1 MIHKAHKQ
9 KFILFLLFLTSIF
22 SFAQTKGVV
31 QDSISGKPIPFVNIW
46 VENENSGATSE
57 EDGTFLINTSS
68 KSKNLLFSA
77 LGFEKKKV
85 KITDASVVK
94 LKSIDYQLDEVVISK
109 RFESKKREIGET
121 DNTICQAFD
130 NGPRID
136 VKYFPYQASYKKTRY
151 IKQVSIY
158 TDSRIENA
166 SIRIHF
172 YGVDANG
179 FPSEELLNKDMIVS
193 VKKGTIINAF
203 DITDY
208 NLKFPKTGLFVGFE
222 KLIIEKNKKEKTVT
236 DLITNKT
243 TIQKTYY
250 PFVLYNRVDRA
261 SLFTFSGGKWNK
273 QTKNDVSN
281 TILIYEPAI
290 NLMLTN

>member
-1 MIHKAHKQ
+1 MKLQITY
-9 KFILFLLFLTSIF
+9 LFLLTNLLS
-22 SFAQTKGVV
+22 AQTKGVV
-31 QDSISGKPIPFVNIW
+31 QDSISGKPIPFVSIW
-46 VENENSGATSE
+46 IENENSGATSE
-57 EDGTFLINTSS
+57 EDGTFIINTSS
-68 KSKNLLFSA
+68 KSKSLLFSA

-85 KITDASVVK
+85 KITDAAVVK
-94 LKSIDYQLDEVVISK
+94 LKAIDYQLDEVVISK

-136 VKYFPYQASYKKTRY
+136 VKYFPYKASYKKIRY

-166 SIRIHF
+166 TIRIHF

-179 FPSEELLNKDMIVS
+179 FPSEELFNKDMIVT

-222 KLIIEKNKKEKTVT
+222 KLIVEKNKKEKIVT
-236 DLITNKT
+236 NSNTNT
-243 TIQKTYY
+243 TSIQTTYY
-250 PFVLYNRVDRA
+250 PFVLYNRVNRDF
-261 SLFTFSGGKWNK
+261 LFSFSGGKWNK
-273 QTKNDVSN
+273 TNDNKSEINN
-281 TILIYEPAI
+281 TITIYEPAI